1 MASATGISIG
11 AMGYIGIETES
22 LPGGTGTP
30 GLFVTPTDFIPVESK
45 TLASTVVKAK
55 PSTMQ
60 GDRATMQVRR
70 SGKRDQAGAFTQY
83 LFPTAGMKAWSAAL
97 GQSTAVAAVASD
109 TVTSFATAA
118 GVTTMVL
125 TGGTGNYQNG
135 QFVLIDTAAAQEIRV
150 VESWVIGTKTMMVK
164 ALSLV
169 HAPTTCTIVGQAQR
183 SGSTIN
189 PANSA
194 FANQLPTL
202 SIEDNMAGLFSWQYP
217 NCLVGK
223 LNLKGSGDHFALAV
237 DVSASTQRIAAT
249 TPTAFNATAN
259 LAQDMH
265 TPYNYNDGYIRVWSD
280 PAATGTSTLQTIL
293 ATNVDITVDNHLIKK
308 DQLMDGTNVAHYYP
322 GPRDVMVSWDLI
334 NQANRSAAYQDLLIT
349 DRETPFFMSVT
360 ENVGTAT
367 APVWVGFSAYAPSV
381 NTDVATDLDPA
392 ANTLEE
398 HVAGAG
404 MKRNGLPEFTIYA
417 ITGAASTYIW

>member
-1 MASATGISIG
+1 MATATGISIG
-11 AMGYIGIETES
+11 AMGYIGMETES
-22 LPGGTGTP
+22 IPGGAGTP

-55 PSTMQ
+55 PTTMQ

-97 GQSTAVAAVASD
+97 GQSTPVPVVASD
-109 TVTSFATAA
+109 TVATFVTAA
-118 GVTTMVL
+118 GVTTMTL
-125 TGGTGNYQNG
+125 TGGTGLYQPG
-135 QFVLIDTAAAQEIRV
+135 QFVFIDIAAAQEIRV
-150 VESWVIGTKTMMVK
+150 VETWNLGTKQMTVK
-164 ALSLV
+164 ALTLV
-169 HAPTTCTIVGQAQR
+169 HAPTTCTIAGAVQR

-189 PANSA
+189 PTTSP
-194 FANQLPTL
+194 FANQLPTV

-223 LNLKGSGDHFALAV
+223 LNLKGAGDHFGLTV
-237 DVSASTQRIAAT
+237 DVASSTERVPAAI
-249 TPTAFNATAN
+249 PTAFNATAN

-280 PAATGTSTLQTIL
+280 PAATGTSSLQTIL

-308 DQLMDGTNVAHYYP
+308 DQVMDGTRVAHYYP
-322 GPRDVMVSWDLI
+322 GPREVTVSWDLI
-334 NQANRSAAYQDLLIT
+334 NQANRSAAYQDLLVT

-367 APVWVGFSAYAPSV
+367 APVWVGFSVYAPSV
-381 NTDVATDLDPA
+381 NTDVATDLDPV

-404 MKRNGLPEFTIYA
+404 MKRLGLPEFTIYI
-417 ITGAASTYIW
+417 ITGSASAYTW